1 MRNQAFRMRNICLT
15 RMHDPQKLASTVT
28 PMNIRPAI
36 LFLAFIVIST
46 GIALAATYTYK
57 CPRCG
62 LIQQYDRPGIYK
74 CPSDGTYMI
83 SK

>member
-1 MRNQAFRMRNICLT
+1 MKI
-15 RMHDPQKLASTVT
+15 HSPH

-36 LFLAFIVIST
+36 LLFLAFIAIT
-46 GIALAATYTYK
+46 DIALAAVYTYK